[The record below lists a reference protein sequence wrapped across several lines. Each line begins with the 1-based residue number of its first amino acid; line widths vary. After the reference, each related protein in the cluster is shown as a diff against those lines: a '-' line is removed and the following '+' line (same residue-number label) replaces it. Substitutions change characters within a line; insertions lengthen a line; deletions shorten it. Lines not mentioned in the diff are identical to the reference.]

1 MKRYNLRPLAS
12 KRVNAGQRLLQV
24 DDFEHAGEVEHLEEG
39 TVIMLTDQNRQSN
52 AKAIIG
58 RQNKGIGW
66 IFTHDGDE
74 FWEQELVHSRFESA
88 IKTVRQSF
96 FETEETTAFRL
107 FNGEGDGI
115 GGVTVDWYDG
125 FIQINWYSRGIHSYR
140 DWIMAA
146 LIDLLPEIKGVY
158 ETKRFK
164 VSADELAI
172 EHTQGETAPQ
182 PLVILE
188 NDIKYAVY
196 LGEDW
201 MTGIF
206 FDQREVRQYI
216 QTQSQD
222 LTVLNLFSYTGAFSV
237 AAAVGGAAKTVSVD
251 VANRSNA
258 RTKEQF
264 ELNGLVPEQPDH
276 EVRVMDVFDYIAY
289 AKRHQ
294 LKFDLI
300 VCDPPSFARTKKYVF
315 KADLDYAKLTRDLF
329 EITAPGGLCI
339 VSTNHSGYK
348 REDFQEDMSRVGR
361 EFNNEFHMIQSF
373 GLPEDFPTSPDV
385 ESQYLKVLSFYRQA

>member
-1 MKRYNLRPLAS
+1 MKRYHLRPLAS
-12 KRVNAGQRLLQV
+12 KRVNAGQRLLQI
-24 DDFEHAGEVEHLEEG
+24 DDFEHPGQVEHLEEG
-39 TVIMLTDQNRQSN
+39 MVIMLTDQNKQSN

-58 RQNKGIGW
+58 RQNKGLGW
-66 IFTHDGDE
+66 IFTHDADE
-74 FWEQELVHSRFESA
+74 YWEEELVRGRIESA
-88 IKTVRQSF
+88 IELRRNF
-96 FETEETTAFRL
+96 FEMEETTAFRL

-115 GGVTVDWYDG
+115 GGLTIDWYDG

-140 DWIMAA
+140 DWIMAS
-146 LIDLLPEIKGVY
+146 LIELLPAIRGVY

-164 VSADELAI
+164 VGADELAI
-172 EHTQGETAPQ
+172 EHTQGELAPQ

-188 NDIKYAVY
+188 NGNQYAVY

-216 QTQSQD
+216 QTQAQG

-251 VANRSNA
+251 VANRSNT

-264 ELNGLVPEQPDH
+264 ELNGIVPEQPDH
-276 EVRVMDVFDYIAY
+276 EIRVMDVFDYIAY

-294 LKFDLI
+294 LQFDLI
-300 VCDPPSFARTKKYVF
+300 VCDPPSFARTKQYVF
-315 KADLDYAKLTRDLF
+315 KADKDYAKLAQDLF
-329 EITAPGGLCI
+329 EVTAPGGLCI

-348 REDFQEDMSRVGR
+348 REDFQADMASVGK
-361 EFNNEFHMIQSF
+361 EYGNGFQMIQSF
-373 GLPEDFPTSPDV
+373 DLPADFPTSPDA
-385 ESQYLKVLSFYRQA
+385 ESQYLKVLTFYRQA